1 MIMACFLVPAGE
13 AVVTT
18 IITKVVKSNE
28 EKNASD
34 EGRVP
39 FSKKLS
45 WLNNLLWGGCLL
57 LLFEHIWHGEIVPW
71 FPFLTAA
78 GDPAETSIMLNE
90 MATVGGTMA
99 VFITSVWVVMLLVS
113 SALEKRA
120 PKKQTATE

>member
-1 MIMACFLVPAGE
+1 M
-13 AVVTT
+13 
-18 IITKVVKSNE
+18 
-28 EKNASD
+28 
-34 EGRVP
+34 
-39 FSKKLS
+39 
-45 WLNNLLWGGCLL
+45 
-57 LLFEHIWHGEIVPW
+57 PW

>member
-1 MIMACFLVPAGE
+1 MACFLVPAGE

>member
-45 WLNNLLWGGCLL
+45 WLNNLLWGL
-57 LLFEHIWHGEIVPW
+57 
-71 FPFLTAA
+71 
-78 GDPAETSIMLNE
+78 S
-90 MATVGGTMA
+90 A
-99 VFITSVWVVMLLVS
+99 VII
-113 SALEKRA
+113 
-120 PKKQTATE
+120 